1 MEQIH
6 IEINNRL
13 YSFYRSVYLPV
24 ESNMYVFVENDE
36 CIIIDTN
43 ISNEVLQVLDERGV
57 RKVHLLLTHEHYD
70 HSHGISWLKEHFD
83 VTLYC
88 HTKCS
93 EGLSTKKRSTPR
105 LVALVIAAK
114 DKESGE
120 DNYAKFKDEYT
131 DYCHQADVAFDDEMT
146 ASIGNHTIHCI
157 HAPGHSPGSAIYV
170 MDENL
175 VFTGDSMIQSNKV
188 ITSFRG
194 GSKDEFFEVTLPLLQ
209 SFNDDMIIMPGH
221 GKWFK
226 KKQFNFNIYN
236 V

>member
-6 IEINNRL
+6 IETNNRL
-13 YSFYRSVYLPV
+13 YSFYRSVYPPV

-88 HTKCS
+88 QTKCS

-114 DKESGE
+114 GKDSGE
-120 DNYAKFKDEYT
+120 DNYTKFKEEYT
-131 DYCHQADVAFDDEMT
+131 DYCHQADIAFADEMT
-146 ASIGNHTIHCI
+146 ASIGNHTIRCI

-194 GSKDEFFEVTLPLLQ
+194 GSKDEFFEVTLPLLK
-209 SFNDDMIIMPGH
+209 SFHDDMIIMPGH
-221 GKWFK
+221 GEWFK

>member
-1 MEQIH
+1 
-6 IEINNRL
+6 
-13 YSFYRSVYLPV
+13 
-24 ESNMYVFVENDE
+24 
-36 CIIIDTN
+36 
-43 ISNEVLQVLDERGV
+43 
-57 RKVHLLLTHEHYD
+57 
-70 HSHGISWLKEHFD
+70 
-83 VTLYC
+83 
-88 HTKCS
+88 
-93 EGLSTKKRSTPR
+93 
-105 LVALVIAAK
+105 
-114 DKESGE
+114 
-120 DNYAKFKDEYT
+120 
-131 DYCHQADVAFDDEMT
+131 
-146 ASIGNHTIHCI
+146 
-157 HAPGHSPGSAIYV
+157 

>member
-1 MEQIH
+1 MEQIQ
-6 IEINNRL
+6 IETNNRM
-13 YSFYRSVYLPV
+13 YSFCRSVYPPV
-24 ESNMYVFVENDE
+24 ESNMYVLLENGE
-36 CIIIDTN
+36 CIIIDSN
-43 ISNEVLQVLDERGV
+43 ISEEVLKLLDEKGI
-57 RKVHLLLTHEHYD
+57 RKVHLFLTHEHYD
-70 HSHGISWLKEHFD
+70 HSYGITWLKEHFD

-88 HTKCS
+88 HAKCS

-120 DNYAKFKDEYT
+120 DNYTKFNEEYT
-131 DYCHQADVAFDDEMT
+131 DYCHHADVSFEDEMIV
-146 ASIGNHTIHCI
+146 SIATHTIRCI

-175 VFTGDSMIQSNKV
+175 MFTGDSMIQSNKV

-194 GSKDEFFEVTLPLLQ
+194 GSKDEFYEITLPLLQ
-209 SFNDDMIIMPGH
+209 RFPNDMTIMPGH
-221 GKWFK
+221 GKPFK